1 MMVASDADDA
11 WCPPT
16 FSESSLSRTWLALC
30 TVQLASQSTLRSS
43 SARMSSLVGMITI
56 GRCRSSRLAGPYMS
70 RSTTCCA
77 CPSCKLRY
85 QIYCDFLWSVGVL
98 CCVAIFEFIDLLYVL

>member
-30 TVQLASQSTLRSS
+30 TVQLASQRTLRSS
-43 SARMSSLVGMITI
+43 SERMSSLVGMNTL

-70 RSTTCCA
+70 RSRA
-77 CPSCKLRY
+77 GGGGPGGGGRGRGGGGGGGAGGGGGGGAGGGGGGGRY
-85 QIYCDFLWSVGVL
+85 
-98 CCVAIFEFIDLLYVL
+98 